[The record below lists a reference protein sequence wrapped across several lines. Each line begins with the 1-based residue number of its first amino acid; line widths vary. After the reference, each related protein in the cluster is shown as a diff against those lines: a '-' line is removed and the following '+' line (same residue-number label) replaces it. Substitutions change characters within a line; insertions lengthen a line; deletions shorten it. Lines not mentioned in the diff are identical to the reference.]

1 MFEHHIIVEICWEVH
16 GPSVLEPGAVHDQ
29 GDLCVV
35 WHHAQQDEM
44 ILLAIHC
51 RSCKYFISENY
62 IKAFILKGV
71 NFNARL
77 RCVLFLYLKV
87 LLLSYL

>member
-29 GDLCVV
+29 GDLCEV

-44 ILLAIHC
+44 ILLA
-51 RSCKYFISENY
+51 RP
-62 IKAFILKGV
+62 L
-71 NFNARL
+71 
-77 RCVLFLYLKV
+77 
-87 LLLSYL
+87 